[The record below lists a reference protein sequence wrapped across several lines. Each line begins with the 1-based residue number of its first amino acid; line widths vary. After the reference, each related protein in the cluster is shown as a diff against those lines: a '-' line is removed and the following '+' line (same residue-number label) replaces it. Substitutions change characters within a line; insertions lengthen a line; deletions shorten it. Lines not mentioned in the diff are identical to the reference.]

1 MQENCRV
8 ELSIGKNG
16 KSKGL
21 GFATILVHVKKELIK
36 LHETEFQNKK
46 IIIHEATPTRTKSQD
61 KQIELQSRKLAENNF
76 SEIDVFMRL
85 NTIPGEKSYAGT
97 VTSHNTKNRTTKQVI
112 VVVDNVIRG
121 IKVRDCNQHEKNG
134 STKFKVFLVVIKGK
148 CCITLS
154 QR

>member
-36 LHETEFQNKK
+36 LHEIEFRNNR
-46 IIIHEATPTRTKSQD
+46 IIIHEAKLTRIKSQD
-61 KQIELQSRKLAENNF
+61 KQMELQSRKLAENNF
-76 SEIDVFMRL
+76 SEIDMFMIL
-85 NTIPGEKSYAGT
+85 NIIPGKKSYAGT

-112 VVVDNVIRG
+112 VFVDNVIRG
-121 IKVRDCNQHEKNG
+121 IKGIVINTRKMVLLNLA
-134 STKFKVFLVVIKGK
+134 FLVVIIGK

>member
-36 LHETEFQNKK
+36 LHEIEFRNNR
-46 IIIHEATPTRTKSQD
+46 IIIHEAKLTRIKSQD
-61 KQIELQSRKLAENNF
+61 KQMELQSRKLAENNF
-76 SEIDVFMRL
+76 SEIDMFMIL
-85 NTIPGEKSYAGT
+85 NIIPGEKSYAGT

-112 VVVDNVIRG
+112 VFVDNVIRG
-121 IKVRDCNQHEKNG
+121 IKGIVINTRKMVLLNLA
-134 STKFKVFLVVIKGK
+134 FLVVIIGK

>member
-36 LHETEFQNKK
+36 LHEIEFRNNK
-46 IIIHEATPTRTKSQD
+46 IIIHEAKLTRIKSQD
-61 KQIELQSRKLAENNF
+61 KQMELQSRKLAENNF
-76 SEIDVFMRL
+76 SEIDMFMIL
-85 NTIPGEKSYAGT
+85 NIIPGEKSHAGT

-112 VVVDNVIRG
+112 VFVDNVIRG
-121 IKVRDCNQHEKNG
+121 LKGIVINTRKMVLLNLA
-134 STKFKVFLVVIKGK
+134 FLVVIIGK

>member
-36 LHETEFQNKK
+36 LHEIEFRNNK
-46 IIIHEATPTRTKSQD
+46 IIIHEAKLTRIKSQD
-61 KQIELQSRKLAENNF
+61 KQMELQSRKLAENNF
-76 SEIDVFMRL
+76 SEIDMFMIL
-85 NTIPGEKSYAGT
+85 NIIPGEKSYAGT

-112 VVVDNVIRG
+112 VFVDNVIRG
-121 IKVRDCNQHEKNG
+121 IKGIVINTRKMVLLNLA
-134 STKFKVFLVVIKGK
+134 FLVGIIGK

>member
-36 LHETEFQNKK
+36 LHEIEFRNNK
-46 IIIHEATPTRTKSQD
+46 IIIHEAKLTRIKSQD
-61 KQIELQSRKLAENNF
+61 KQMELQSRKLAENNF
-76 SEIDVFMRL
+76 SEIDMFMIL
-85 NTIPGEKSYAGT
+85 NIIPGEKSYAGT

-112 VVVDNVIRG
+112 VFVDNVIRG
-121 IKVRDCNQHEKNG
+121 IKGIVINTRKMVLLNLA
-134 STKFKVFLVVIKGK
+134 FLVVIIGK